1 MHPKLYVDEKLSR
14 FIRVLTPRSLES
26 FAKIHG
32 DSGEKKQRELQPM
45 AMSVY
50 AGTTLSERY
59 STRFEIEDE
68 RGESALTIRRQ
79 NIYLSLDPSLTL

>member
-1 MHPKLYVDEKLSR
+1 
-14 FIRVLTPRSLES
+14 
-26 FAKIHG
+26 
-32 DSGEKKQRELQPM
+32 M